1 MLGLTM
7 NEVNMFTKDDLLR
20 SYTGVEEDGDYY
32 FFQLEL
38 SDTFDEYCLK
48 SADGLDLLVISENIV
63 DREFSKSV
71 LSQASG
77 VFSQNKVSIFK
88 ISENKY
94 GFTHSLILPNTY
106 HGVFKGKL
114 EHKRENLYLCVPI
127 YRCEF
132 SGDESAEEFKSMIQ
146 RMIPVFSWD
155 RKVCPKIKIY
165 FDNPETE
172 SGTDEAGALI
182 KYPTLLSEIENLNGV
197 CSGFIEL
204 TNYKGGVI
212 EILSPQRDVFTLIR
226 NRKDEE
232 DMDLSMLTEALDRFL
247 FDE

>member
-1 MLGLTM
+1 M
-7 NEVNMFTKDDLLR
+7 NEVDMFTKDDLLR
-20 SYTGVEEDGDYY
+20 SYTGVEKDAGYY

-38 SDTFDEYCLK
+38 SDAFDEYCLK
-48 SADGLDLLVISENIV
+48 STDDLDLLVVSENIT
-63 DREFSKSV
+63 DREFAKSV
-71 LSQASG
+71 ISQASG
-77 VFSQNKVSIFK
+77 EFSQGKVSIFN
-88 ISENKY
+88 ISNNKY
-94 GFTHSLILPNTY
+94 GFTHSLVLPNTY

-114 EHKRENLYLCVPI
+114 EHKRDNLYLCVPI

-132 SGDESAEEFKSMIQ
+132 SGNESAEEFKNMIQ
-146 RMIPVFSWD
+146 RMIPVFRWD

-197 CSGFIEL
+197 SSGFIEL

-232 DMDLSMLTEALDRFL
+232 DMDLSMITEALERFL
-247 FDE
+247 LDE